1 MAKRI
6 SLYAMFTACAL
17 IFSYIEALFSLNF
30 IAPGVK
36 LGLANCVAMLL
47 LLKGHTKGAFLVN
60 VARILISCLL
70 FSVPTTLI
78 FSLSAGI
85 CSLVLIWAL
94 SKTKIFSPVGL
105 CAAGGAVHNIVQILV
120 AIFFTG
126 TIGVVYLLPILL
138 ICGTLCGVL
147 TGFISVFADKYL
159 KRFNF

>member
-70 FSVPTTLI
+70 FSAPTTLL

-85 CSLVLIWAL
+85 FSLALIWAL
-94 SKTKIFSPVGL
+94 SKMKLFSPVGL

-126 TIGVVYLLPILL
+126 TMGVIYYLPIL
-138 ICGTLCGVL
+138 IVCGTLCGLL
-147 TGFISVFADKYL
+147 TGFISLFTDKYL
-159 KRFNF
+159 KKFNF

>member
-70 FSVPTTLI
+70 FSAPTTLL

-85 CSLVLIWAL
+85 VSLGLIWAL
-94 SKTKIFSPVGL
+94 SKLKIFSPIGL
-105 CAAGGAVHNIVQILV
+105 CAAGGAAHNFIQILV

-126 TIGVVYLLPILL
+126 TSGVIYYLPVLV
-138 ICGTLCGVL
+138 ICGTFCGIL
-147 TGFISVFADKYL
+147 TGFASLFAHKHL
-159 KRFNF
+159 RRFNF